1 MPFKLSPAP
10 PCAILCYMGIKNPSH
25 KKRATAAADG
35 SYTYTVENGKA
46 TMTGYTGPGG
56 AVAVPATLGG
66 CPVTT
71 IGECALWECT
81 SLANV
86 HFAGNA
92 PAPGLEMLSA
102 TPATVYY
109 LPGTTGWGA
118 TYAGRPTA
126 VWQQQAP

>member
-81 SLANV
+81 SHLIGINLV
-86 HFAGNA
+86 LKTECRA
-92 PAPGLEMLSA
+92 PVNFLRNEPRSGEQTHLVRRYQLE
-102 TPATVYY
+102 PAI
-109 LPGTTGWGA
+109 G
-118 TYAGRPTA
+118 
-126 VWQQQAP
+126 